1 MSSPL
6 KLIVSADSN
15 RGGRRYMEDITEVS
29 TEGDG
34 DAIFL
39 AVFDGHGGPQ
49 AARFARRCLW
59 PSIRAQ
65 PGLWGAAD
73 PVGVCHAIRDGFLAC
88 QRAMGEE
95 LVNWP
100 RTPQG
105 HPSTAGT
112 TACCCLIRGGDE
124 LYVAHVGDSRAVIA
138 QRHPRG
144 GGTPADGPPP
154 LQCTPSIHWPPL
166 PHCDPF
172 IQRAPLLPCAP
183 FIQRTPLR
191 TWAPLL

>member
-144 GGTPADGPPP
+144 GGTP
-154 LQCTPSIHWPPL
+154 
-166 PHCDPF
+166 
-172 IQRAPLLPCAP
+172 
-183 FIQRTPLR
+183 RTPLR

>member
-88 QRAMGEE
+88 QRAMREE
-95 LVNWP
+95 LAESEE
-100 RTPQG
+100 T
-105 HPSTAGT
+105 
-112 TACCCLIRGGDE
+112 
-124 LYVAHVGDSRAVIA
+124 
-138 QRHPRG
+138 
-144 GGTPADGPPP
+144 
-154 LQCTPSIHWPPL
+154 
-166 PHCDPF
+166 
-172 IQRAPLLPCAP
+172 
-183 FIQRTPLR
+183 
-191 TWAPLL
+191 